1 MNATKLGKRRQNMDN
16 EARSLNEPDD
26 DILTVDVPDE
36 ALERAAAVADGRV
49 LTLIACTQDLSC
61 GPAD

>member
-1 MNATKLGKRRQNMDN
+1 MNARIPGKRRQTMDN
-16 EARSLNEPDD
+16 DARNLNEPDD
-26 DILTVDVPDE
+26 DILTVNVPDA